1 MIPSSVMAAGILLLA
16 VLPGAAYTW
25 ALERQVGSFGVALA
39 DRSLRFFGSSV
50 VFHAVLAWPEYGLYR
65 LFLEGQPDVRAGA
78 FAALWGAIVMLLVI
92 PFAVGSLLGGLYR
105 TRSTRD
111 QWSWVRHQ
119 IAPDREQAL
128 LRFALGHD
136 PAPRAWDHLF
146 STRESTY
153 LRVLTAGGNW
163 IGGGFADASYAGGFP
178 RAPAKSRFRRSG
190 ARSGRSAAPSARLGQ
205 VGSSAQTAPRGRSN
219 TRWALLPKPDEPTNL
234 QVIASSGDFAEACV
248 TNIGGSPM
256 R

>member
-65 LFLEGQPDVRAGA
+65 LFLEGQPDVRGA

-153 LRVLTAGGNW
+153 LRVLTTGGNW

-178 RAPAKSRFRRSG
+178 NDADLLLEETYSLDPDTADLVQPLGYPVYIPASHIARIEIIAPQSSDANGEG
-190 ARSGRSAAPSARLGQ
+190 A
-205 VGSSAQTAPRGRSN
+205 
-219 TRWALLPKPDEPTNL
+219 
-234 QVIASSGDFAEACV
+234 
-248 TNIGGSPM
+248 
-256 R
+256 